1 RETYVD
7 KEFFYLQYQLAYD
20 PRGNPLRTWDDARDW
35 RPSIGD
41 GMWKNVLIY
50 NEVTKRH
57 STLLM
62 NPVWEGRG
70 EDVTEEMFDIDQLR
84 DYQ

>member
-1 RETYVD
+1 
-7 KEFFYLQYQLAYD
+7 
-20 PRGNPLRTWDDARDW
+20 
-35 RPSIGD
+35 
-41 GMWKNVLIY
+41 MWKNVLIY